1 MQALPYDDPG
11 APDLRSPV
19 RYLVWVGRGQWATLV
34 VAIGFGVVWMVGQ
47 ALFPAAIS
55 RAVDQGIVGRDG
67 AALARWSLVLL
78 GLGVTSALAGVM
90 RHRLAVTNWMRAAF
104 RTTQLIGWHAA
115 DTGEALPRERPTG
128 DVVAV
133 VASDAMRVG
142 GVFDVLARFAG
153 AIVSFVVVAVLL
165 LTSSTP
171 LGLLVLLGVP
181 ALLSLLGFVVRPLQ
195 RRQADQREEAGRLI
209 GLGADTVAGLRVLRG
224 IGGEETYLRRYDA
237 QSQAVRSSGYR
248 VAGMQA
254 ALDAAQV
261 LLPGLF
267 VLLVTWLGA
276 RFAVEGEISVG
287 ELVAFYGYSAFL
299 VIPLRTA
306 TEFLD
311 RYSRARIGAAKTID
325 ILRVRPDHVDRLD
338 SHQLDHQRPVPHGL
352 DAGRVAEPGPAA
364 RLHDERSGLVI
375 DPGLLTVVVSARPED
390 SAALADRLGRFG
402 TDTAGVRLDAV
413 ALSDLPLATVRRRVV
428 VSETDPRLFTGT
440 LRDELDPR
448 GVHDDEAVLAALA
461 VASGD
466 DVLEALPDGLDSEV
480 EERGRSFSGGQ
491 RQRLA
496 LTRALLTGAPTL
508 VLVEPT
514 SAVDAHTEARIAG
527 RLAEARRG
535 RTTVVMSSSP
545 LVLDQADQVVLLHE
559 GRVAATGQHRDL
571 MHTHPGYR
579 AVVVRGEG
587 DPS

>member
-1 MQALPYDDPG
+1 MQRLPYDDPG
-11 APDLRSPV
+11 APDLRSPL

-34 VAIGFGVVWMVGQ
+34 VAICFGVVWMVGQ

-55 RAVDQGIVGRDG
+55 RAVDQGIVARDG
-67 AALARWSLVLL
+67 AALTRWSLVLL
-78 GLGVTSALAGVM
+78 GLGLTSALAGVM

-115 DTGEALPRERPTG
+115 DTGEALLRERPAG

-142 GVFDVLARFAG
+142 GVYDVLARFAG

-165 LTSSTP
+165 LTSSAP
-171 LGLLVLLGVP
+171 LGLLVLIGVP
-181 ALLSLLGFVVRPLQ
+181 TLLGLLGFVVRPLQ
-195 RRQADQREEAGRLI
+195 RRQEQQREESGRLI

-224 IGGEETYLRRYDA
+224 IGGEETYLRRYAA
-237 QSQAVRSSGYR
+237 QSQAVRASGYR

-261 LLPGLF
+261 LLPSLF

-311 RYSRARIGAAKTID
+311 RYTRARIGARKTIA
-325 ILRVRPDHVDRLD
+325 ILSVGPD
-338 SHQLDHQRPVPHGL
+338 QLDPEHGTGTG
-352 DAGRVAEPGPAA
+352 ASETAAAAAVEPGPDA
-364 RLHDERSGLVI
+364 RLHDERTGLVV

-402 TDTAGVRLDAV
+402 LDAAGVRLGGV
-413 ALSDLPLATVRRRVV
+413 ALTDLPVATVRRRVV
-428 VSETDPRLFTGT
+428 VSETDPRLFSGT
-440 LRDELDPR
+440 LRNELDPV
-448 GVHDDEAVLAALA
+448 GTHDDAALLAALA

-496 LTRALLTGAPTL
+496 LTRALLTGADTL

-527 RLAEARRG
+527 RLADARRG

-545 LVLDQADQVVLLHE
+545 LVLDHADRVVLLHE
-559 GRVAATGQHRDL
+559 GRVAASGLHREL
-571 MHTHPGYR
+571 MRSHPAYR

-587 DPS
+587 EPA

>member
-1 MQALPYDDPG
+1 MQVLPYDDPG

-19 RYLVWVGRGQWATLV
+19 RYLEWVGRGQWATLV

-55 RAVDQGIVGRDG
+55 RAVDQGIVARDG
-67 AALARWSLVLL
+67 AALTRWSLALL

-181 ALLSLLGFVVRPLQ
+181 TLLGLLGFVVRPLQ
-195 RRQADQREEAGRLI
+195 RRQAAQREESGRLI

-237 QSQAVRSSGYR
+237 QSQAVRVSGYH

-287 ELVAFYGYSAFL
+287 QLVAFYGYSAFL

-325 ILRVRPDHVDRLD
+325 VLRVRADQVDRLD
-338 SHQLDHQRPVPHGL
+338 DGPASDQVDSFGFGTGW
-352 DAGRVAEPGPAA
+352 AAEPGPDA

-413 ALSDLPLATVRRRVV
+413 ALTDLPVATVRRRVV

-440 LRDELDPR
+440 LRDELDP
-448 GVHDDEAVLAALA
+448 GGGHGDEALLAALA

-491 RQRLA
+491 RQRLTLA
-496 LTRALLTGAPTL
+496 RAILTGASTL

-514 SAVDAHTEARIAG
+514 SAVDAHTEARIAV
-527 RLAEARRG
+527 RLADARRG

-545 LVLDQADQVVLLHE
+545 LVLDHADQVVLLHE
-559 GRVAATGQHRDL
+559 GRVAATGRHRDL
-571 MHTHPGYR
+571 MRTHPGYR

-587 DPS
+587 DPT

>member
-1 MQALPYDDPG
+1 MQALPFDDPG
-11 APDLRSPV
+11 TPDLRSPL
-19 RYLVWVGRGQWATLV
+19 RYLAWVGRGQWGTLV

-55 RAVDQGIVGRDG
+55 RAVDQGIVARDG
-67 AALARWSLVLL
+67 AALTRWSLVLL
-78 GLGVTSALAGVM
+78 GLGLTSALAGVM

-142 GVFDVLARFAG
+142 GVFDVLARFVG
-153 AIVSFVVVAVLL
+153 AIVSFGVVAVLL

-181 ALLSLLGFVVRPLQ
+181 TLLGLLGFVVRPLQ
-195 RRQADQREEAGRLI
+195 RRQAQQREEAGRLI

-224 IGGEETYLRRYDA
+224 IGGEEAYLRRYSA
-237 QSQAVRSSGYR
+237 QSQQVRSSGYH

-276 RFAVEGEISVG
+276 RFAVEGEITVG

-311 RYSRARIGAAKTID
+311 RYSRARIGAAKTVD
-325 ILRVRPDHVDRLD
+325 ILRVRPDHVDG
-338 SHQLDHQRPVPHGL
+338 PEV
-352 DAGRVAEPGPAA
+352 AGRRPAEPGPRA
-364 RLHDERSGLVI
+364 RLHDERSGLVV

-402 TDTAGVRLDAV
+402 TDTAGVRLDEV
-413 ALSDLPLATVRRRVV
+413 ALSDLPVATVRRRVV
-428 VSETDPRLFTGT
+428 VSETDPRMFTGT
-440 LRDELDPR
+440 LRDELDPA
-448 GVHDDEAVLAALA
+448 GSHDDEALLAALA

-466 DVLEALPDGLDSEV
+466 DVLEALAAGLASEV

-496 LTRALLTGAPTL
+496 LTRALLTEAQTL

-527 RLAEARRG
+527 RLADARRG

-545 LVLDQADQVVLLHE
+545 LVLDQADRVVLLHE
-559 GRVAATGQHRDL
+559 GRVAATGSHREL
-571 MHTHPGYR
+571 MHSHPGYR
-579 AVVVRGEG
+579 AVVVRGDG
-587 DPS
+587 DPA